1 MNTEQEEVLK
11 WSCIEQAENSNNPG
25 MTDGC
30 NESEVYQAVNK
41 MYEKCK
47 EVWESDAKRWQE
59 LVNFCNKE
67 TMNFI
72 QEKRTE
78 QDAIDLGTKILRKLT
93 ELIEKD

>member
-1 MNTEQEEVLK
+1 MTFQQ
-11 WSCIEQAENSNNPG
+11 IE
-25 MTDGC
+25 
-30 NESEVYQAVNK
+30 K
-41 MYEKCK
+41 
-47 EVWESDAKRWQE
+47 DAAKWQE

-93 ELIEKD
+93 ELIEKE